1 MCRFNHIVREGTKV
15 NSKAEP
21 SMPVVVRFTC
31 SREFAP
37 TIEQAFIGKYRIKP
51 IPSRKPIFARF
62 GEELLLSFVDQWE
75 EGQQHSNPIEE
86 SKYVLAWLS
95 LALRARIEYRASKI
109 NNVDV
114 DVQQLPKYKDF
125 VSRLEAFPLELDDL
139 YHKLLSLDE
148 RLLRQYTRCCLVYQ
162 SALSMLED
170 SPTLTFFLLVVAI
183 ECLSNIV
190 VTTGRKSERFIQ
202 FIKNHMP
209 AGAETT
215 RGDEALFAH
224 LLGRAYYYRSGFTH
238 GGESIPE
245 ACLLADQ
252 AGYNYVKH
260 YVEGKEAYSPGLGW
274 LEKVVHTSLI
284 EFLRRQKLVE
294 KPNSDLAD
302 LARQTGI
309 IEMKTKRPVQSGRVV
324 TSADV
329 DAQ

>member
-37 TIEQAFIGKYRIKP
+37 TIEEAIIGKYRIKP
-51 IPSRKPIFARF
+51 IPARKPIFARF

-75 EGQQHSNPIEE
+75 EGQQHSNPMEE
-86 SKYVLAWLS
+86 SRYVLAWFS

-109 NNVDV
+109 NNVDA

-125 VSRLEAFPLELDDL
+125 VSRLEAFPLEIDDL

-148 RLLRQYTRCCLVYQ
+148 RLLRQYIRSCLVYQ

-183 ECLSNIV
+183 ECLSNTV
-190 VTTGRKSERFIQ
+190 LPTGTKKERFVQ
-202 FIKNHMP
+202 FVRDYMP
-209 AGAETT
+209 AGPKTTQDDET
-215 RGDEALFAH
+215 LFIR
-224 LLGRAYYYRSGFTH
+224 LLDSAYYYRSGFTH
-238 GGESIPE
+238 GGASIPE
-245 ACLLADQ
+245 ACLMADQ
-252 AGYNYVKH
+252 AGYSYVKH
-260 YVEGKEAYSPGLGW
+260 YVKGKETYSPGLGW
-274 LEKVVHTSLI
+274 LERVVYTSLI
-284 EFLRRQKLVE
+284 EFLRRQK
-294 KPNSDLAD
+294 KADKTDFDLAD
-302 LARQTGI
+302 LAGQEGI
-309 IEMKTKRPVQSGRVV
+309 IMLKTKRPVQSGRVV